1 MNDTAKRK
9 RRAAPDQKETIKQ
22 RAKQRPVKKP
32 EVKQPHI
39 TQPAAKHAGNQD
51 QQPLHRAF
59 ISLGSNINPAEN
71 IRRAV
76 ALLREH
82 AEILALS
89 ACYETS
95 AVGSDGP
102 NFLNMTVILLTGLDI
117 AGLKTQVLG
126 PIENRLGRVRT
137 EDKNAPR
144 TIDLDI
150 VVFDEQVIDEDLW
163 RRVHLALPLS
173 ELLPDLKHPES
184 QQPLREVARR
194 LLEQDA
200 VIPRPEL
207 NFSG

>member
-1 MNDTAKRK
+1 MNDTVKRK
-9 RRAAPDQKETIKQ
+9 RRAVNDQKEIIKQ
-22 RAKQRPVKKP
+22 QAKQRPVKKP
-32 EVKQPHI
+32 EMKQPHI
-39 TQPAAKHAGNQD
+39 TQPAKKHAGEPGR
-51 QQPLHRAF
+51 QPQHRAF

-82 AEILALS
+82 AEVTELS

-102 NFLNMTVILLTGLDI
+102 NFLNMTVALLTDLDT
-117 AGLKTQVLG
+117 AGLKAQVLG
-126 PIENRLGRVRT
+126 PIENQLGRVRT

-184 QQPLREVARR
+184 QQPLREVAQR

-207 NFSG
+207 NFSV